1 MNKEKQIE
9 VVLIIHTQKKKK
21 NSHTQ
26 QTLVYS
32 TVMGRTHVHCTKAKP
47 KVASHSANPISWDPS
62 GPEYDEIE

>member
-9 VVLIIHTQKKKK
+9 VVLIIHTQKKKFK
-21 NSHTQ
+21 HTQ

-47 KVASHSANPISWDPS
+47 KVPATQPILSHGIPLGQSMMR
-62 GPEYDEIE
+62 